1 MGLTLLKWVLMTFD
15 RSCPLFLNTRCF
27 SLVPLGEFKFLL
39 NVFAIDNNL
48 FFGRYNLDLLE
59 KYSDEAIWEALER
72 THMKEK
78 VKSLPGQLSN
88 TKNKDSF
95 SVGERQLLC
104 MARALLRQNKVYI

>member
-1 MGLTLLKWVLMTFD
+1 M
-15 RSCPLFLNTRCF
+15 F
-27 SLVPLGEFKFLL
+27 SL
-39 NVFAIDNNL
+39 DNFF
-48 FFGRYNLDLLE
+48 FFGRYNLDPLE
-59 KYSDEAIWEALER
+59 KYSDEAIWKALER

-104 MARALLRQNKVYI
+104 MARVLLRQNKVYI